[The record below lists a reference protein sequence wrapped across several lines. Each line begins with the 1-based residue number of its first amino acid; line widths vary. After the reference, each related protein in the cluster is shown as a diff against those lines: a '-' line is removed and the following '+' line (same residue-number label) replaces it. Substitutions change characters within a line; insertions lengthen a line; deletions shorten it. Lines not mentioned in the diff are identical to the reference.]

1 MKSVIWMR
9 EEFVGPQQPGESELG
24 FREVS
29 DEELGRATK
38 GRRFLGY
45 SPTPVDGASLLVQ
58 YASLS
63 KVGGLL
69 PGYGSFE

>member
-9 EEFVGPQQPGESELG
+9 EEFVGPQKPGESEWG
-24 FREVS
+24 FREVT
-29 DEELGRATK
+29 DDELGRVTK
-38 GRRFLGY
+38 GREFLGY
-45 SPTPVDGASLLVQ
+45 SKEPVDGASLLVQ

-69 PGYGSFE
+69 SGYGSFR

>member
-9 EEFVGPQQPGESELG
+9 EEFVGPQRPGESELG

-29 DEELGRATK
+29 DEELEGVTRGRL
-38 GRRFLGY
+38 FLGY
-45 SPTPVDGASLLVQ
+45 SKEPVDGASLLVQ